1 MDWNDNVGRKW
12 KEEAWDGRQRVPVIR
27 RLPLSAFR
35 TKGSFSFWA
44 HSAPEGVTA
53 AAASHWLELSV
64 LPSPATILCFRGR
77 RSKPLDL

>member
-35 TKGSFSFWA
+35 TKGSFSFW
-44 HSAPEGVTA
+44 HTVPQRES
-53 AAASHWLELSV
+53 
-64 LPSPATILCFRGR
+64 
-77 RSKPLDL
+77 

>member
-12 KEEAWDGRQRVPVIR
+12 NEEAWDGRQRVPGIR

-35 TKGSFSFWA
+35 TKGSFSFW
-44 HSAPEGVTA
+44 HTVPQRESQQPLPVTGW
-53 AAASHWLELSV
+53 SSQC
-64 LPSPATILCFRGR
+64 PPPTATILCFRGR